1 LAPRQ
6 YEKYIHE
13 TFYAKNKSNGAVH
26 KAFVPFAVQL
36 PASSESYK
44 NEDTAASEASTR
56 AMWKATYS
64 KEDFFPTN
72 KMVSESNRTHND
84 QSPSSSLILLGFDI
98 AASCRSQSKFLC
110 QVSGPQ
116 YNSNLAFLEQAVVD
130 YGRFL
135 QLKNQSNDP
144 ATILV
149 PTLPIDLMWHTHN
162 LADDNSRSHAAYK
175 RDCLTILGQPFH
187 HEDSLSHGKL
197 QAYFEETARLWKSKH
212 GIYYVGGNRGEPLA
226 EYYHHDWIRNKNRK
240 NANGPRMKAL
250 VTALFIVV
258 TLSLG
263 PLAWSSMPLL
273 KSRFAV
279 NSILLWNGNSHGST
293 KDILLTTVTTPEQAT
308 VDSCSIHIE
317 QRSLSDVF
325 DTNNN
330 ETDAPSVPPS
340 QLNASTT
347 DAPTVA
353 PSTQPLKWVCG
364 GGHQEPSVSF
374 SDNEKNITIHPKCL
388 LIEPSFLSG
397 GCDDYERP
405 LWLSTNAEEQPP
417 MWCYETSDG
426 SNTDTFYLYHSP
438 DCGSNFGPS
447 WQRNDRK
454 SLYKNENDD
463 STAVPPLEGSWLR
476 WSFEISSWKQGMNV
490 LMTVCDPT

>member
-1 LAPRQ
+1 
-6 YEKYIHE
+6 
-13 TFYAKNKSNGAVH
+13 
-26 KAFVPFAVQL
+26 
-36 PASSESYK
+36 
-44 NEDTAASEASTR
+44 
-56 AMWKATYS
+56 
-64 KEDFFPTN
+64 
-72 KMVSESNRTHND
+72 
-84 QSPSSSLILLGFDI
+84 
-98 AASCRSQSKFLC
+98 
-110 QVSGPQ
+110 
-116 YNSNLAFLEQAVVD
+116 
-130 YGRFL
+130 
-135 QLKNQSNDP
+135 
-144 ATILV
+144 
-149 PTLPIDLMWHTHN
+149 
-162 LADDNSRSHAAYK
+162 
-175 RDCLTILGQPFH
+175 
-187 HEDSLSHGKL
+187 
-197 QAYFEETARLWKSKH
+197 
-212 GIYYVGGNRGEPLA
+212 
-226 EYYHHDWIRNKNRK
+226 
-240 NANGPRMKAL
+240 MKAL
-250 VTALFIVV
+250 GTALFIVV
-258 TLSLG
+258 MLSLG

>member
-1 LAPRQ
+1 
-6 YEKYIHE
+6 
-13 TFYAKNKSNGAVH
+13 
-26 KAFVPFAVQL
+26 
-36 PASSESYK
+36 
-44 NEDTAASEASTR
+44 
-56 AMWKATYS
+56 
-64 KEDFFPTN
+64 
-72 KMVSESNRTHND
+72 
-84 QSPSSSLILLGFDI
+84 
-98 AASCRSQSKFLC
+98 
-110 QVSGPQ
+110 
-116 YNSNLAFLEQAVVD
+116 
-130 YGRFL
+130 
-135 QLKNQSNDP
+135 
-144 ATILV
+144 
-149 PTLPIDLMWHTHN
+149 
-162 LADDNSRSHAAYK
+162 
-175 RDCLTILGQPFH
+175 
-187 HEDSLSHGKL
+187 
-197 QAYFEETARLWKSKH
+197 
-212 GIYYVGGNRGEPLA
+212 
-226 EYYHHDWIRNKNRK
+226 
-240 NANGPRMKAL
+240 MKAL

-476 WSFEISSWKQGMNV
+476 WSSETSSWKQGMNV